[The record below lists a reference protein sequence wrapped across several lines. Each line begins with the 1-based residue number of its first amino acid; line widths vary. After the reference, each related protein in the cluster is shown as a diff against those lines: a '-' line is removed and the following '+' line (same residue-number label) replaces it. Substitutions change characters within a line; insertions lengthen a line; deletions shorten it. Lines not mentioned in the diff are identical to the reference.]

1 MHFLDLATVSI
12 YARDNEEGEYD
23 LMRFKETS
31 GNVRENHSRDV
42 IDQNIESLLKHIGF
56 LANFNGFIEQTL
68 DVAQRVL
75 IHRVNTCEVSDDE
88 VEDGATDSN

>member
-1 MHFLDLATVSI
+1 MHLLDFATVSI

-42 IDQNIESLLKHIGF
+42 IDQNIKSFLKHIGF
-56 LANFNGFIEQTL
+56 LANFNSFVEQTL
-68 DVAQRVL
+68 DVA
-75 IHRVNTCEVSDDE
+75 
-88 VEDGATDSN
+88 